1 MNWEAI
7 GAVAELL
14 GAIGVILSLVYLALQ
29 IRQNTSQIQ
38 QNVRALELAALDSS
52 VRHGAD
58 MRGVLL
64 QSQNLSELWLRGSSD
79 YQALDTHER
88 MRFGMLAENLFY
100 AAQAMQLRV
109 ESGALESEWFESQ
122 LPRVVG
128 YLRQPGLEQWWER
141 NQGGFFPTFV
151 SAVEEARRE
160 TAA

>member
-38 QNVRALELAALDSS
+38 QNVRALELAALDAS
-52 VRHGAD
+52 VRHGGE

-64 QSQNLSELWLRGSSD
+64 QEKDLSELWLRGSSD
-79 YQALDTHER
+79 YEALDTHER
-88 MRFGMLAENLFY
+88 MRFGMLAQNVFY
-100 AAQAMQLRV
+100 AAQAIQLRV
-109 ESGALESEWFESQ
+109 ESGALKSEWFESQ
-122 LPRVVG
+122 LPRVVR
-128 YLRQPGLEQWWER
+128 YLRQPGLAQWWGR
-141 NQGGFFPTFV
+141 NQGEFFSTFV

-160 TAA
+160 DAA